1 MTATPTTAQKR
12 ENFAELHKAG
22 CFVIPNPWNIG
33 SARCLE
39 DLDFKAIA
47 STSSGHAHANGLPD
61 GAQDLETVLAHLTEL
76 SASVNIPLNA
86 DFENGFS
93 DDIGH
98 LQHKITRCV
107 ATGIAGPSIQADP
120 QDTSKQSYST

>member
-39 DLDFKAIA
+39 D
-47 STSSGHAHANGLPD
+47 
-61 GAQDLETVLAHLTEL
+61 
-76 SASVNIPLNA
+76 
-86 DFENGFS
+86 
-93 DDIGH
+93 
-98 LQHKITRCV
+98 
-107 ATGIAGPSIQADP
+107 
-120 QDTSKQSYST
+120 